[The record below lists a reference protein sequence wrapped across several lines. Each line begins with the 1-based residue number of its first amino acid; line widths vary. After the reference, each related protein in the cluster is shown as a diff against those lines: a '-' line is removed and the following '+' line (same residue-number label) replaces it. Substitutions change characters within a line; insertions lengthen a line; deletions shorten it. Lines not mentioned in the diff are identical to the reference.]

1 MAASPKEI
9 RRRIKGIKSTRQIT
23 KTMQMVAAS
32 KMRKAQNAAL
42 QLRAY
47 AEKALEILNSL
58 AGKTGK
64 FTHTLLTSREV
75 KHTTLILLTSDRG
88 LCGGLNSNVI
98 SKIHEEVRGVPKDRL
113 NVITMGKKGQ
123 EAMMRLGYKV
133 TADFSGMK
141 RYEFVDVFPMITM
154 ALEEFTSGRTDQ
166 VIIAYPDFINTL
178 TQRPTVRTLLP
189 LSEENFLKIIAEVAE
204 EEEVEEYRRRR
215 FEYKFEP
222 DAGALLTTL
231 LPRLTEM
238 QIYKAVLETQ
248 ASEHSAR
255 MTAMQNATD
264 AAEEIIEDL
273 TLTYNQ
279 ARQAGITREIA
290 EISTA
295 AEALK

>member
-1 MAASPKEI
+1 MAVSSKEI
-9 RRRIKGIKSTRQIT
+9 RRRIKGIKSTKQIT

-32 KMRKAQNAAL
+32 KMRKAQSAAL

-64 FTHTLLTSREV
+64 FSHTLLTSREV
-75 KHTTLILLTSDRG
+75 KHTTFILLTSDRG

-98 SKIHEEVRGVPKDRL
+98 SKIHEEMRGIPKDKL

-123 EAMMRLGYKV
+123 DAMMRLGYKV
-133 TADFSGMK
+133 IADFSGLK
-141 RYEFVDVFPMITM
+141 RYEFVDVMPMIIM
-154 ALEEFTSGRTDQ
+154 ALEEFTANRTDQ
-166 VIIAYPDFINTL
+166 VIIAYPDFVNTL
-178 TQRPTVRTLLP
+178 TQRSTIRTLLP
-189 LSEENFLKIIAEVAE
+189 LSEENFLKIIAEVTDE
-204 EEEVEEYRRRR
+204 KEMEEYRQRS

-222 DAGALLTTL
+222 DASALLTNL

-238 QIYKAVLETQ
+238 QIFKAVLETQ

-255 MTAMQNATD
+255 MTAMQNATT
-264 AAEEIIEDL
+264 AAEEIIDDL

-279 ARQAGITREIA
+279 ARQASITSEIA
-290 EISTA
+290 EISSA

>member
-1 MAASPKEI
+1 MATSPKEI
-9 RRRIKGIKSTRQIT
+9 RRRIKGIKNTKQIT

-88 LCGGLNSNVI
+88 LCGGMNSNVI
-98 SKIHEEVRGVPKDRL
+98 SKILEEIHAVPKDQL
-113 NVITMGKKGQ
+113 NIITMGQKGQ
-123 EAMMRLGYKV
+123 DAMMRLKYKV
-133 TADFSGMK
+133 IADFSGLK
-141 RYEFVDVFPMITM
+141 RYEFVDILPMIIM
-154 ALEEFTSGRTDQ
+154 VLEEFTAGRTDR
-166 VIIAYPDFINTL
+166 VIMAYPHFVNSL
-178 TQRPTVRTLLP
+178 TQHPTIRTLLP
-189 LSEENFLKIIAEVAE
+189 LSEENFLKIIAEVADE
-204 EEEVEEYRRRR
+204 EEMKEHRRR

-238 QIYKAVLETQ
+238 QIFKAVLETQ

-264 AAEEIIEDL
+264 AAEEIIDDL